1 MLNTKKFA
9 ALVAATGGLVMAGA
23 GMASAE
29 ATAHGSAQDSPGI
42 VSGNNVQVPI
52 HIPVNV
58 CGDTVSVIGLLDQAV
73 DNHCVNES

>member
-1 MLNTKKFA
+1 MLKTKKIA
-9 ALVAATGGLVMAGA
+9 AVIAATGGVVMAGA

-42 VSGNNVQVPI
+42 VSGNNVQVPV

-58 CGDTVSVIGLLDQAV
+58 CGDTISVIGLLDQAV
-73 DNHCVNES
+73 DNHCVTED

>member
-1 MLNTKKFA
+1 MLKTKKLA

-29 ATAHGSAQDSPGI
+29 ANAHGSAQDSPGI

-52 HIPVNV
+52 HIPVNA
-58 CGDTVSVIGLLDQAV
+58 CGITVSVIGILDQAF
-73 DNHCVNES
+73 DNHCTNEN

>member
-1 MLNTKKFA
+1 MLKTKKIA

-42 VSGNNVQVPI
+42 LSGNVIQAPVQVP
-52 HIPVNV
+52 VNA
-58 CGDTVSVIGLLDQAV
+58 CGITVSIVGVLDQAFG
-73 DNHCVNES
+73 NTCVNG

>member
-1 MLNTKKFA
+1 MLKTKKIA

-42 VSGNNVQVPI
+42 VSGNNIQVPV
-52 HIPVNV
+52 HVPVNA
-58 CGDTVSVIGLLDQAV
+58 CGLTVSVIGILDQALG
-73 DNHCVNES
+73 NTCVNG

>member
-1 MLNTKKFA
+1 MLKTKKLA

-29 ATAHGSAQDSPGI
+29 ANAHGSAQDSPGI

-52 HIPVNV
+52 HIPVNA
-58 CGDTVSVIGLLDQAV
+58 CGDTISVIGLLDQAI
-73 DNHCVNES
+73 DNHCTNEN

>member
-1 MLNTKKFA
+1 MLKTKKLA

-29 ATAHGSAQDSPGI
+29 ANAHGSAQDSPGI

-52 HIPVNV
+52 HIPVNA
-58 CGDTVSVIGLLDQAV
+58 CGNTISVIGLLDQAF
-73 DNHCVNES
+73 DNHCTNEN